1 MAVRGFPSRKEDP
14 LIQQLLEKARR
25 EAAQSSAIGSPGMYK
40 AAAGGGI
47 GPVAGVL
54 TAQVLAGARSKNALQ
69 AAENRLARQDEFA
82 TKVSEIQRAID
93 AGDTSKDNY
102 FDRIPKIQRAIDT
115 GEVTL
120 IDGQLGTTK
129 GAPFL
134 FVPPEVEPVTVGE
147 PTEDRNMLGRVAD
160 ALTGKERLEQETLSR
175 NPQKALSQA
184 LRGADIN
191 ELQYY
196 DAIEDRNIRRRAEAE
211 RLLPT
216 VKEKIGFNDEGKEI
230 PYYEITLGKNTYYSK
245 SPNEYE
251 PLGSDISVTKQEK
264 EKISERQKKITALL
278 TSNPNLTL
286 NQATAIIDG
295 TTEFDVGPG
304 GKVTYID
311 KGKILANK
319 NDGKNVDN
327 IISNQSDTNQE
338 SNLIPFKSDL
348 PALETGAE
356 YDRQVS
362 LKITA
367 RKGLEAANELA
378 NIIKNNP
385 TLVTGIE
392 GKINRLIEDLRGRD
406 FPGKNA
412 VNNLTQLLGIDLT
425 KETNPESAKAMT
437 LLTEVITSLAD
448 IKYKKGDRAPTN
460 ANIEEIKND
469 LSITSWIKSP
479 QKAIETLQGKG
490 ESLYNTYSTAST
502 LTRNQGIDFKKDPN
516 FSLIFNNQQ
525 NNKYKYNSE
534 TNQLELIEEEKN

>member
-1 MAVRGFPSRKEDP
+1 MAVTRVFPKRQEDP
-14 LIQQLLEKARR
+14 LIQQLLERARQ
-25 EAAQSSAIGSPGMYK
+25 EAAQSSAIGSPSTYT
-40 AAAGGGI
+40 AAAGGGF

-54 TAQVLAGARSKNALQ
+54 TAQVLGGIRSKNALQ
-69 AAENRLARQDEFA
+69 AAENRLKRQDEFA

-93 AGDTSKDNY
+93 TGPSEEL
-102 FDRIPKIQRAIDT
+102 IP
-115 GEVTL
+115 
-120 IDGQLGTTK
+120 GQITISPENQIESFRGVPY
-129 GAPFL
+129 APQA
-134 FVPPEVEPVTVGE
+134 VTVGE

-175 NPQKALSQA
+175 NPQTALSQA
-184 LRGADIN
+184 LKGADIN

-196 DAIEDRNIRRRAEAE
+196 DAIEDRNLRRRAEAE
-211 RLLPT
+211 RLLPAT
-216 VKEKIGFNDEGKEI
+216 KEKIGFNAKGEET
-230 PYYEITLGKNTYYSK
+230 PYYEITIGKNTYYSK
-245 SPNEYE
+245 SPNKIE
-251 PLGSDISVTKQEK
+251 PLGSDISVTKPEK
-264 EKISERQKKITALL
+264 LKISERQKKINALL
-278 TSNPNLTL
+278 ESNPNLTL
-286 NQATAIIDG
+286 NQATGIIDG
-295 TTEFDVGPG
+295 TIEFETAPG

-311 KGKILANK
+311 KGKILTNK
-319 NDGKNVDN
+319 NNGKNVDN
-327 IISNQSDTNQE
+327 IVNDQSNLNQK
-338 SNLIPFKSDL
+338 SNLIPFKPDL
-348 PALETGAE
+348 PSLETGAE

-367 RKGLEAANELA
+367 RKGLEAANELV

>member
-1 MAVRGFPSRKEDP
+1 MAVIRRGGFPRRQEDP
-14 LIQQLLEKARR
+14 LIQQLLEQARR
-25 EAAQSSAIGSPGMYK
+25 EAAQSSAIGSPSMYK

-54 TAQVLAGARSKNALQ
+54 TAQVLGGIRSRNALK
-69 AAENRLARQDEFA
+69 AAENRLERQDEYA
-82 TKVSEIQRAID
+82 TKVSEIQ
-93 AGDTSKDNY
+93 G
-102 FDRIPKIQRAIDT
+102 AIDT
-115 GEVTL
+115 GPSEEL
-120 IDGQLGTTK
+120 IPGQITVSPENQIEFFRGVPY
-129 GAPFL
+129 APQ
-134 FVPPEVEPVTVGE
+134 PVTVGE
-147 PTEDRNMLGRVAD
+147 PTEDRNMLGKVAD
-160 ALTGKERLEQETLSR
+160 ALTGRERLGQKTLSR
-175 NPQKALSQA
+175 NPQTALGQA
-184 LRGADIN
+184 LRGADID

-196 DAIEDRNIRRRAEAE
+196 DAIEDRNLRRRAEAE

-216 VKEKIGFNDEGKEI
+216 ITQKTGFNAEGKET
-230 PYYEITLGKNTYYSK
+230 PYYEITIGKNTFLSK
-245 SPNEYE
+245 SPDELIK
-251 PLGSDISVTKQEK
+251 LGSDISVTKPEK
-264 EKISERQKKITALL
+264 RKISEREKKINALL
-278 TSNPNLTL
+278 TSNPSLTL
-286 NQATAIIDG
+286 NQAIGIIDK
-295 TTEFDVGPG
+295 TTEFEVGPG
-304 GKVTYID
+304 GKVTFID
-311 KGKILANK
+311 KAKILTNK
-319 NDGKNVDN
+319 NNGNNVDN

-348 PALETGAE
+348 PSLETGAE

-367 RKGLEAANELA
+367 RKGLEATNELV

-534 TNQLELIEEEKN
+534 TKQLELIEEEKN

>member
-1 MAVRGFPSRKEDP
+1 MAVIRREGFPRRQEDP
-14 LIQQLLEKARR
+14 LIQQLLEQARR
-25 EAAQSSAIGSPGMYK
+25 EAAQSSAIGSPSMYK

-54 TAQVLAGARSKNALQ
+54 TAQVLGGIRAGNAVRN
-69 AAENRLARQDEFA
+69 AENRLARQDEFA

-93 AGDTSKDNY
+93 AGDTSQTTLLDTPAV
-102 FDRIPKIQRAIDT
+102 RT
-115 GEVTL
+115 GEITL
-120 IDGQLGTTK
+120 TDGQLVTTE
-129 GAPFL
+129 GAPFP
-134 FVPPEVEPVTVGE
+134 FVPPKVQPVTVGE
-147 PTEDRNMLGRVAD
+147 PTEDRNMLGKVAD
-160 ALTGKERLEQETLSR
+160 ALTGRERLGQETLSR
-175 NPQKALSQA
+175 NPQTALGQA
-184 LRGADIN
+184 LRGADID

-196 DAIEDRNIRRRAEAE
+196 DAVEDRNLRRRAEAE
-211 RLLPT
+211 RLLPAT
-216 VKEKIGFNDEGKEI
+216 KEKIGFNAEGKET
-230 PYYEITLGKNTYYSK
+230 PYYEITIGKNTYYSK
-245 SPNEYE
+245 SPNKYE
-251 PLGSDISVTKQEK
+251 PLGSDISITKPEK
-264 EKISERQKKITALL
+264 EKISERQKKINALL
-278 TSNPNLTL
+278 TSNPSLTL
-286 NQATAIIDG
+286 NQATAIIDK
-295 TTEFDVGPG
+295 TTEFEVGPG
-304 GKVTYID
+304 GKVTFID
-311 KGKILANK
+311 KAKILTNK
-319 NDGKNVDN
+319 NNGNNVDN

-338 SNLIPFKSDL
+338 SNLIPFESDL

-367 RKGLEAANELA
+367 RKGLEATNELV

-534 TNQLELIEEEKN
+534 TKQLELIEEEKN